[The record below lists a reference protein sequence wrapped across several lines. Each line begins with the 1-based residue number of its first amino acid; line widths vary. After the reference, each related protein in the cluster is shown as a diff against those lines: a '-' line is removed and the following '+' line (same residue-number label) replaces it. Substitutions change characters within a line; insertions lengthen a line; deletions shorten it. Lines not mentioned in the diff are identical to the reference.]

1 MILVDE
7 AATVRAGAALAPLLQ
22 PGDIVT
28 LSGPL
33 GVGKTAFARALLQA
47 AGHAGE
53 VPSPTFAIVQP
64 YEELP
69 IPIWHCDL
77 YRIEDPRELGELG
90 LETVLEDGALLVE
103 WPERAGEAAWP
114 QALRLSL
121 DFAEGGARCLT
132 AQVPAPWEGRWPPR

>member
-1 MILVDE
+1 VILADE
-7 AATVRAGAALAPLLQ
+7 AATHALGANLARLLR
-22 PGDIVT
+22 PGDVVT

-33 GVGKTAFARALLQA
+33 GVGKTSLVRALLLA

-64 YEELP
+64 YDDLP
-69 IPIWHCDL
+69 LPVWHCDL
-77 YRIEDPRELGELG
+77 YRIEESGELNELG

-114 QALRLSL
+114 HALRLSL
-121 DFAEGGARCLT
+121 GFGESGVRSLT
-132 AQVPAPWEGRWPPR
+132 AQVPEAWKARWPPR